1 MTTPERTPD
10 TRTSTSISW
19 RTRIIAGTVLVVVLI
34 VAYLILAAFIP
45 RWWAQRVGEMVGG
58 SFSKGI
64 GWGLVYGGLCTA
76 VPLFLLLVAVLVWKR
91 RGGKVIAGGAVVLAV
106 IFAIP
111 NLMTLTVVLGGN
123 NAAHA
128 GERIMDVDAPAF
140 RGAALAGA
148 LIALLIFLAVVVLA
162 VKRGW
167 RRRAQAK
174 AAVEAGRLAP
184 IEPAETVGK
193 TGLAPGTEAHRP
205 ENL

>member
-1 MTTPERTPD
+1 M
-10 TRTSTSISW
+10 SW
-19 RTRIIAGTVLVVVLI
+19 RTRIIAGAALVVVLI

-76 VPLFLLLVAVLVWKR
+76 IPLFLLLVAVLVWRR
-91 RGGKVIAGGAVVLAV
+91 RGGKVIAGGAVVLALV
-106 IFAIP
+106 FAIP

-140 RGAALAGA
+140 RGASVAGA
-148 LIALLIFLAVVVLA
+148 IIAVLIFVPVVYLV
-162 VKRGW
+162 VRRGW
-167 RRRAQAK
+167 RRRAEAK
-174 AAVEAGRLAP
+174 AVVRGGSPAASAEAIGDTGTAPATEGR
-184 IEPAETVGK
+184 
-193 TGLAPGTEAHRP
+193 RP
-205 ENL
+205 DTL